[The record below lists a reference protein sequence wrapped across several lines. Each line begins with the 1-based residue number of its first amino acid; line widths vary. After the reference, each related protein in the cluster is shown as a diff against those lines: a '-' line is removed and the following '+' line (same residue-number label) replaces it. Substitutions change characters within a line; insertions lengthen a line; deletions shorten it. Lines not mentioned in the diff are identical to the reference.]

1 MIILSGGVDDPQV
14 LALLDL
20 HVTRGARGDER
31 GKRSR
36 TGCLGTEISRDQLL
50 GGVGG
55 AIEPSR
61 WKLAKAG
68 GICLGA
74 ETAVPGA

>member
-20 HVTRGARGDER
+20 HVTRARAETAR
-31 GKRSR
+31 KRSR

-74 ETAVPGA
+74 ETAVPCA